1 MGVFDMG
8 SNRDT
13 PKKEETLMPK
23 RIVPL
28 NDTKV
33 RMTKPAEKPQK
44 FFDGGGLFLL
54 VTPTGGKLWR
64 FKYRFGASERLLCI
78 GTYPET
84 SLAEARLRRDQ
95 ASALLAKGVD
105 PRETKKAQKAAG
117 NQETETFEII
127 AREWYAKFSPSW
139 ATSHAKTTIRR
150 LELFIFPWL
159 GARPVKT
166 ITAPELL
173 AALRRI
179 EAKGA
184 LETAHRVKQVCGQV
198 FRYAIATGR
207 AERDPSGDLRG
218 AIPAASGKHMATI
231 TAPKEI
237 AGLLRS
243 IDDYRG
249 GIVTRCALQLA
260 PLVFVRPGELRQAEW
275 SEFNLETA
283 EWRIPAEKMK
293 AGAVHIVPLSR
304 QAIDILRE
312 IHPLTGHG
320 RYVFPSPRTDSRP
333 MSSNAILSAL
343 RRMGYAKDEMSG
355 HGFRSMAST
364 LLNEQGWNRDA
375 IERQLAHAERNR
387 VRAAYNYA
395 EFMPERKKMM
405 QAWADYLEGIKTG
418 AKIIP
423 LRIMG

>member
-1 MGVFDMG
+1 
-8 SNRDT
+8 
-13 PKKEETLMPK
+13 MPK
-23 RIVPL
+23 RIAPL
-28 NDTKV
+28 TDTKV
-33 RMTKPAEKPQK
+33 RTTKPTEKAQK
-44 FFDGGGLFLL
+44 LFDGGGLFLL
-54 VTPTGGKLWR
+54 ITPTGGRLWR
-64 FKYRFGASERLLCI
+64 FKYRFGGSEKLLSI

-84 SLAEARLRRDQ
+84 SLAEARQRRDQ
-95 ASALLAKGVD
+95 ASALLANGID
-105 PRETKKAQKAAG
+105 PSETQKAQKAAG

-173 AALRRI
+173 TALRRI

-218 AIPAASGKHMATI
+218 AIPSVSGKHMATI
-231 TAPKEI
+231 TDPKEI

-249 GIVTRCALQLA
+249 SIVTRCALQLA

-312 IHPLTGHG
+312 IHPLTKHG

-375 IERQLAHAERNR
+375 IERQLAHAERNS

-405 QAWADYLEGIKTG
+405 QAWADYLEGIKSG

-423 LRIMG
+423 IQAAG

>member
-1 MGVFDMG
+1 
-8 SNRDT
+8 
-13 PKKEETLMPK
+13 MPK
-23 RIVPL
+23 RIAPL
-28 NDTKV
+28 TDTKV
-33 RMTKPAEKPQK
+33 RTTKPTEKPQK
-44 FFDGGGLFLL
+44 LFDGGGLFLL
-54 VTPTGGKLWR
+54 VTPTGGRLWR
-64 FKYRFGASERLLCI
+64 FKYRFGGSEKLLSV

-84 SLAEARLRRDQ
+84 SLAEARQRRDQ
-95 ASALLAKGVD
+95 ASALLAKGID
-105 PRETKKAQKAAG
+105 PSETKKAQKAAG

-218 AIPAASGKHMATI
+218 AIPPASGKHMATI
-231 TAPKEI
+231 TDPKEI

-293 AGAVHIVPLSR
+293 AGTVHIVPLSR

-375 IERQLAHAERNR
+375 IERQLAHAEKNR

-395 EFMPERKKMM
+395 EFIPERKKMM
-405 QAWADYLEGIKTG
+405 QAWADYLEGIKSG

-423 LRIMG
+423 IRATG

>member
-198 FRYAIATGR
+198 FRYDIATGR

>member
-1 MGVFDMG
+1 
-8 SNRDT
+8 
-13 PKKEETLMPK
+13 MPK
-23 RIVPL
+23 RIAPL
-28 NDTKV
+28 TDTKV
-33 RMTKPAEKPQK
+33 RTTKPTEKPQK
-44 FFDGGGLFLL
+44 LFDGGGLFLL
-54 VTPTGGKLWR
+54 VTPTGGRLWR
-64 FKYRFGASERLLCI
+64 FKYRFGGSEKLLSI

-84 SLAEARLRRDQ
+84 SLAEARQRRDQ
-95 ASALLAKGVD
+95 ASALLANGID
-105 PRETKKAQKAAG
+105 PSETKKAQRTAG
-117 NQETETFEII
+117 NQETETLEII

-218 AIPAASGKHMATI
+218 AIPPASGKHMATI
-231 TAPKEI
+231 TDSKEI

-275 SEFNLETA
+275 SECNLETA

-293 AGAVHIVPLSR
+293 AGAVHIIPLSR
-304 QAIDILRE
+304 QALDILRE

-375 IERQLAHAERNR
+375 IERQLAHAERNS

-405 QAWADYLEGIKTG
+405 QAWADYLEGIKSG

-423 LRIMG
+423 IRVTG

>member
-1 MGVFDMG
+1 
-8 SNRDT
+8 
-13 PKKEETLMPK
+13 MPK
-23 RIVPL
+23 RIAPL
-28 NDTKV
+28 TDTKV
-33 RMTKPAEKPQK
+33 RTAKPAEKPK
-44 FFDGGGLFLL
+44 KLFDGGGLFLL

-64 FKYRFGASERLLCI
+64 FKYRFGGSEKLLSI

-84 SLAEARLRRDQ
+84 SLAEARQKRDH
-95 ASALLAKGVD
+95 AGAMLANGID
-105 PRETKKAQKAAG
+105 PSQTKKAQKAARS
-117 NQETETFEII
+117 QETETFEII

-139 ATSHAKTTIRR
+139 AFSHAKTTIRR
-150 LELFIFPWL
+150 LELYIFPWL
-159 GARPVKT
+159 GARPIKA

-207 AERDPSGDLRG
+207 AERDPTGDLRG
-218 AIPAASGKHMATI
+218 AIPPASGKHMATI
-231 TAPKEI
+231 TDPKEVG
-237 AGLLRS
+237 GLLRS

-249 GIVTRCALQLA
+249 SIVTRCALQLA
-260 PLVFVRPGELRQAEW
+260 PLVFVRPGELRHAEW

-283 EWRIPAEKMK
+283 EWRIPADKMK

-312 IHPLTGHG
+312 IHPLTSHG

-333 MSSNAILSAL
+333 MSSNAILAAL
-343 RRMGYAKDEMSG
+343 RRMGYAKEEMSG

-375 IERQLAHAERNR
+375 IERQLAHAERNS
-387 VRAAYNYA
+387 VRAAYNHA
-395 EFMPERKKMM
+395 EFLPERKKMM
-405 QAWADYLEGIKTG
+405 QAWADYLGGIKSG

-423 LRIMG
+423 LKVSG

>member
-1 MGVFDMG
+1 
-8 SNRDT
+8 
-13 PKKEETLMPK
+13 MPK
-23 RIVPL
+23 RITPL
-28 NDTKV
+28 TDPKV
-33 RMTKPAEKPQK
+33 RTTRPTEKPQK
-44 FFDGGGLFLL
+44 LFDGRGLFLL
-54 VTPTGGKLWR
+54 VTLTGGRLWR
-64 FKYRFGASERLLCI
+64 FKYRFGGSEKSLSI

-84 SLAEARLRRDQ
+84 SLAEARQRRDQ
-95 ASALLAKGVD
+95 ASALLANGID
-105 PRETKKAQKAAG
+105 PSETKKAQKAAG

-150 LELFIFPWL
+150 LELFIFPWV

-166 ITAPELL
+166 ITALELL

-179 EAKGA
+179 ETKGA

-218 AIPAASGKHMATI
+218 AIPSVSGKHMATI
-231 TAPKEI
+231 TDPKEI
-237 AGLLRS
+237 AGLLRF

-249 GIVTRCALQLA
+249 GIVTRCALQLS

-304 QAIDILRE
+304 QALDILRE
-312 IHPLTGHG
+312 IYPLTGHG
-320 RYVFPSPRTDSRP
+320 RFVFPIPRTDSRP

-375 IERQLAHAERNR
+375 IERQLAHAERNSA
-387 VRAAYNYA
+387 RAAYNYA

-405 QAWADYLEGIKTG
+405 QAWADY
-418 AKIIP
+418 
-423 LRIMG
+423 

>member
-1 MGVFDMG
+1 
-8 SNRDT
+8 
-13 PKKEETLMPK
+13 MPK
-23 RIVPL
+23 RIAPL
-28 NDTKV
+28 TDTKV
-33 RMTKPAEKPQK
+33 RTTKPTEKPQK
-44 FFDGGGLFLL
+44 LFDGGGLFLL
-54 VTPTGGKLWR
+54 VTPTGGRLWR
-64 FKYRFGASERLLCI
+64 FKYRFGGSEKSLSI

-84 SLAEARLRRDQ
+84 SLAEARQRRDQ
-95 ASALLAKGVD
+95 ASALLANGID
-105 PRETKKAQKAAG
+105 PSETKKAQKAAG

-127 AREWYAKFSPSW
+127 AREWYAKFSLSW

-218 AIPAASGKHMATI
+218 AIPPASGKHMATI
-231 TAPKEI
+231 TDPKEI

-304 QAIDILRE
+304 QALDILRE

-375 IERQLAHAERNR
+375 IERQLAHAERNS

-405 QAWADYLEGIKTG
+405 QAWADYLEGIKSG

-423 LRIMG
+423 IRATW